1 MLRSMRD
8 EFLLGLW
15 LTLAAGP
22 AFGGAPV
29 EQEGPLSPCVQ
40 TPGGASAD
48 SSAAQAQPWGVE
60 IATAFS
66 KEEALAEFGQVKQA
80 HADLLGSFDPILIEQ
95 CDLHMGTEVQYSARV
110 GAATREDADALC
122 AKLKAASG
130 ACIVQKN

>member
-1 MLRSMRD
+1 MLSSMRHGL
-8 EFLLGLW
+8 LLGLW

-40 TPGGASAD
+40 APDGASAGP
-48 SSAAQAQPWGVE
+48 SAAQAQPWGVE

-66 KEEALAEFGQVKQA
+66 REEALEEFARVKEA
-80 HADLLGSFDPILIEQ
+80 HTDLLGSFDPILVEQ
-95 CDLHMGTEVQYSARV
+95 CDLHMGTKVQYSARI
-110 GAATREDADALC
+110 GAGSREDADALC
-122 AKLKAASG
+122 AKLKASGG

>member
-1 MLRSMRD
+1 MLSSMRRGL
-8 EFLLGLW
+8 LLGLW

-40 TPGGASAD
+40 APDGASAGP
-48 SSAAQAQPWGVE
+48 SAAQAQPWGVE

-66 KEEALAEFGQVKQA
+66 REEALEEFARVKEA
-80 HADLLGSFDPILIEQ
+80 HTDLLGSFDPILVEQ
-95 CDLHMGTEVQYSARV
+95 CDLHMGTKVQYSARI
-110 GAATREDADALC
+110 GAGSREDADALC
-122 AKLKAASG
+122 AKLKASGG

>member
-1 MLRSMRD
+1 MRHGL
-8 EFLLGLW
+8 LLGLW

-40 TPGGASAD
+40 APDGASAEP
-48 SSAAQAQPWGVE
+48 SAAQAQPWGVE

-66 KEEALAEFGQVKQA
+66 REEALEEFARVKEA
-80 HADLLGSFDPILIEQ
+80 HTDLLGSFDPILVEQ
-95 CDLHMGTEVQYSARV
+95 CDLHMGTKVQYSARI
-110 GAATREDADALC
+110 GAGSREDADALC
-122 AKLKAASG
+122 AKLKASGG

>member
-1 MLRSMRD
+1 MLRTMRD
-8 EFLLGLW
+8 ELLLGLW

-22 AFGGAPV
+22 ALGGAPV

-40 TPGGASAD
+40 TPGGASAG

-66 KEEALAEFGQVKQA
+66 KEEALEEFARVKQD
-80 HADLLGSFDPILIEQ
+80 HTDILGSFDPILVEQ
-95 CDLHMGTEVQYSARV
+95 CDLHMGTKVQYSARI
-110 GAATREDADALC
+110 GAGSREDADALC
-122 AKLKAASG
+122 AKLKTSGG